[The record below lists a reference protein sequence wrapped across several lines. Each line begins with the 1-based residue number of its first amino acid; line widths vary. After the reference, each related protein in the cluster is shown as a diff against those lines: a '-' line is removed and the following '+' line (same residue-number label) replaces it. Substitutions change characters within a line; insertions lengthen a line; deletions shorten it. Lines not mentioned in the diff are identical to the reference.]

1 MKWFQEYY
9 ISQHKRLQNESENT
23 KEPSS
28 TQLKQRKTLQS
39 SNQINLIEKHEH

>member
-9 ISQHKRLQNESENT
+9 VLQHNRLQNESKNIQ
-23 KEPSS
+23 EPSS
-28 TQLKQRKTLQS
+28 IQLKQRKTLQS